1 MSADRQEAEN
11 LGQQLR
17 DAREAREMSLED
29 VEQAL
34 RIRVR
39 FLAAFESGAYD
50 DLPGAVQARGF
61 LRNYARLLNLD
72 EDSVLARFDA
82 IGTRSRDGW
91 PWNQT
96 QAAARGPVSV
106 ADVPAAR
113 STGEFTAVAPRRSPL
128 RMVLTVGLSLLLV
141 GALCGGGVVVLN
153 QVLSEQAESGGTS
166 LQSVLPTAPT
176 LTPSLTFMP
185 SVTPLPGQAVAAGPV
200 ITDRVVL
207 DLTIVQRTFLRVT
220 ADGTLLFE
228 GMVTPGTTLPY
239 QAQTEIVL
247 EASNA
252 AGVEALFNNLTLGPL
267 GGRGEAVTRAFTPDL
282 ALTPTALPQPT
293 ATPEPAEGAVF
304 PAGEGPTA
312 LPVPDGAAAGGA
324 PGPTPLPIP
333 GVPTATPAGEQAGGG
348 LEAGGEAVSAT
359 LPGGLPPTTEPLPE
373 QPSPMP
379 SATWTPS
386 PTLTVTPSPTMT
398 PSPTPVLPPRQTST
412 PVPEKS

>member
-17 DAREAREMSLED
+17 DAREAREMTLED

-34 RIRVR
+34 RIRAR
-39 FLAAFESGAYD
+39 FLAAFESGAYE

-72 EDSVLARFDA
+72 EDTVLARFDS
-82 IGTRSRDGW
+82 IGTRARDGW
-91 PWNQT
+91 PWELAP
-96 QAAARGPVSV
+96 AAARGPVSV

-113 STGEFTAVAPRRSPL
+113 ATGEFAAVAPRRSPL
-128 RMVLTVGLSLLLV
+128 RMVLTVGLSLILA
-141 GALCGGGVVVLN
+141 GALCGGGVIVLN
-153 QVLSEQAESGGTS
+153 QVLSDQANSGGVS
-166 LQSVLPTAPT
+166 LQGVLPTAPT

-185 SVTPLPGQAVAAGPV
+185 SATPLPGQAVAAGPV

-207 DLTIVQRTFLRVT
+207 DLTVVQRTFLRVT

-247 EASNA
+247 EAGNA
-252 AGVEALFNNLTLGPL
+252 AGLEVLFNNLALGPL
-267 GGRGEAVTRAFTPDL
+267 GGRGEAVVRTFTPDL

-293 ATPEPAEGAVF
+293 ATPQPVEGAVL

-312 LPVPDGAAAGGA
+312 LPVPDGAEVGGST
-324 PGPTPLPIP
+324 GPTPLPIP
-333 GVPTATPAGEQAGGG
+333 GVPTATSAGG
-348 LEAGGEAVSAT
+348 LNAGGEAVSAT
-359 LPGGLPPTTEPLPE
+359 LPGGLPPTTESLPE
-373 QPSPMP
+373 QPSPLP
-379 SATWTPS
+379 SATWTPT
-386 PTLTVTPSPTMT
+386 PTLTLTPSPTTT
-398 PSPTPVLPPRQTST
+398 PSPTPILPPRQTST
-412 PVPEKS
+412 PVPEKP